1 KQRRPGPALRQT
13 AAGTT
18 FFVFFLL
25 KTTHRY
31 GKNNFYSEKD
41 IHTQITSSTRE
52 SCIKKPS
59 LKPKYI
65 IKQIK
70 GKMAETTATSPK
82 VSPLESELYFLIARF
97 LSAGPCQKSA
107 EMLAKELEANELL
120 PKRLDWEGN
129 EYHRSY
135 VNFVLSNQH
144 VPPDYLL
151 RICQRIGTLLDKE
164 IPSSVSGVQSL
175 LGAGRQSL
183 LRTAKDCK
191 HVIWRGSAF
200 AALHRGRPPE
210 VPITYGSPPSVVE
223 VVRGRRLTGSGR
235 FSSIFPAST
244 YQHIKMHR
252 RILGHLSSVYCIA
265 FDRTGHRIFTGSD
278 DCLVKIWATHTGRL
292 LSTLRGHSTEISD
305 MAVNYENTML
315 AAGSCDKLIRVWCL
329 RTCAPVAVLQ
339 GHTGSITSLQ
349 FSPMGKGSVRYMA
362 STGSDGSVCF
372 WQWDPNTLKFT
383 NQPLKFTERS
393 RPSSPMICS
402 SFSVGGM
409 FLAAGSSDHVIRIY
423 YLGSGIP
430 EKISELESHLDKVD
444 SIQFSNNGD
453 RLVSGSRDGTA
464 RIWQYQHQEWKSI
477 LLDMGAQL
485 PGTNPCPG
493 DDKVTKLKVTMV
505 AWDRHDNNVITAVN
519 NHTLKVWNSY
529 TGRLLHILIGH
540 EDEVFV
546 LEPHP
551 FDSRI
556 ILSAGHD
563 GNIFIWD
570 ITKGTKSHHYFNMI
584 EGQGHGAV
592 FDCKFSPDGQHFACT
607 DSHGHLLIFGFGCS
621 KLYEK
626 IPEQMFF
633 HTDYRPLI
641 RDGNNFVLDEQT
653 QQAPHLMPPPFL
665 VDVDGN
671 PHRTEYQ
678 RLVPGREN
686 CLDEQLIPQLGYV
699 ATSDGNVVEQVI
711 GQQTSDQDEP
721 NMERSVLDGIIRNLQ
736 LEQDQRIVVGQHGTN
751 NPPNRIST
759 PARVLRN
766 PSSDILSPP
775 NVGLR
780 RSGQIEGVR
789 QMHHNAPRSQIA
801 TERDIMAWKRRVLV
815 PDIPHSV
822 NRLQED
828 FRLAKSEEEIALY
841 AREKKRRP
849 MHSAQRN
856 DFLDSSEHTK
866 RKMRAQRRELHK
878 YRTRAAVEELAQ
890 FFHEEAE
897 EVSSEE
903 ESNSA
908 EGSGGSSEEWQ
919 SESNSSSDSS
929 SEYSDWT
936 ANAGIN
942 LQPPK
947 RPTRRRAPRIV
958 SSSDDEQDDKV
969 KVLWNQ
975 KLKKPK
981 GRPRKRPNPVPT
993 GEGTILEEWH
1003 PPKWI
1008 TDTVPRRSPYVPQMG
1023 DEVAYFRQGH
1033 EAYVEA
1039 VKKAKI
1045 YTISLRK
1052 QPWQKLEFRDQEVL
1066 KIVGL
1071 KYEVG
1076 PPTLCCLKLAFIDQ
1090 DTGKIMDKAFSLKY
1104 HDMPDVIDFLI
1115 LRQFYDEARER
1126 NWKTSDKFRS
1136 IIDDVWWF
1144 GAALSQEPFQ
1154 PAYPDSHFQCY
1165 TVRWENNE
1173 IERLSPWDMEP
1184 ISENAEYPDDPSA
1197 GVPVTVE
1204 ELEALLYKPQ
1214 EGEWGERTRDE
1225 ECERIIRGIDD
1236 LLTLDIATAFNAP
1249 VDLRTYPVYCMVVSY
1264 FTDLSTIRMR
1274 LVNRFYRRIS
1284 ALVWEVR
1291 YIEHNARTFNEPDSP
1306 IVTSARRVTDLLL
1319 KFIENKDCIDFFEIL
1334 STMEN
1339 CSLDSQEDDEE
1350 DDEAVVAGTSTARR
1364 NHVRHQLGRNL
1375 SYDISI
1381 WKTQCK
1387 ELLEILFQCE
1397 DSEPF
1402 RQPVD
1407 LAEYPDYRNIIH
1419 TPMDLATIK
1428 EAIEMENY
1436 ESPIELC
1443 KDVRLIFSNAKAYS
1457 PNKKSKIYSMTLRL
1471 SAFFED
1477 QIRTI
1482 VSDYK
1487 TALNYNKRS
1496 QHKQRYKKRLH
1507 SSEASRSS
1515 SRASSPERKRK
1526 LMKPPAKVEHL
1537 SKRSTSLHSSLNST
1551 SSTGDSACSDAS
1563 EHSSTSPRVRN
1574 MRTKTPVQ
1582 TIKKERKK
1590 GLPNGSVGSTT
1601 EHEDSS
1607 ESSAEENESTM
1618 KSTASSLN
1626 GASAE
1631 SVPGSSRTI
1640 RKKVSPKQKSETS
1653 GTQVNGDNRKL
1664 VRQTMAAKKRK
1675 ILSDSEEEDSY
1686 SEQEQE
1692 MLGAVKRRK
1701 YACVL
1706 EEDDS
1711 LSESQ
1716 QRQEGEA
1723 QKPSSSSSTRS
1734 GTESSSS
1741 SSSESKSQSDTESRS
1756 VSDLD
1761 SDYNVKAK
1769 TKAKSK
1775 IKVKAKTKLKRGRP
1789 KKVKGKGKNKI
1800 AFSKKVTSKFEYK
1813 KQQNI
1818 LDSDDDE
1825 GDDDDDDSDYVKRD
1839 CVCRPSAI
1847 RTRNQGRRTVRYDD
1861 YDSDTDSV
1869 LQNEIAKVS
1878 RSGRVRRIPMRVRD

>member
-1 KQRRPGPALRQT
+1 
-13 AAGTT
+13 
-18 FFVFFLL
+18 
-25 KTTHRY
+25 
-31 GKNNFYSEKD
+31 
-41 IHTQITSSTRE
+41 
-52 SCIKKPS
+52 
-59 LKPKYI
+59 
-65 IKQIK
+65 
-70 GKMAETTATSPK
+70 MAETTATSPK

-107 EMLAKELEANELL
+107 EMLVKELEENELL

-144 VPPDYLL
+144 IPPDYLL

-191 HVIWRGSAF
+191 QVVWRGSAF

-210 VPITYGSPPSVVE
+210 VPITYGSPPSVVD
-223 VVRGRRLTGSGR
+223 VVRGRRLTGSRR

-372 WQWDPNTLKFT
+372 WQWDPNTLKFM

-393 RPSSPMICS
+393 RPGSPMICS

-464 RIWQYQHQEWKSI
+464 RIWQYQYQEWKSI

-551 FDSRI
+551 FDARI

-592 FDCKFSPDGQHFACT
+592 FDCKFSSDGQHFACT

-641 RDGNNFVLDEQT
+641 RDGNSFVLDEQT

-736 LEQDQRIVVGQHGTN
+736 LEQDQRMVVEQHGAH

-801 TERDIMAWKRRVLV
+801 TERDIMAWKRRVIV

-822 NRLQED
+822 SRVQED

-919 SESNSSSDSS
+919 SESHSSSDSS

-1003 PPKWI
+1003 PTKWI

-1023 DEVAYFRQGH
+1023 DEVVYFRQGH

-1052 QPWQKLEFRDQEVL
+1052 QPWQKLEFRDQEFL

-1115 LRQFYDEARER
+1115 LRQFYDEARKR
-1126 NWKTSDKFRS
+1126 NWKATTGDKFRS

-1144 GAALSQEPFQ
+1144 GSALSQEPFQ

-1197 GVPVTVE
+1197 GVPVTSE

-1214 EGEWGERTRDE
+1214 EGEWGERSRDE

-1236 LLTLDIATAFNAP
+1236 LLIQDIAAPFNAP

-1306 IVTSARRVTDLLL
+1306 IVTSARRITDLLL
-1319 KFIENKDCIDFFEIL
+1319 KFIENKDCVDFFEIL
-1334 STMEN
+1334 NTMEN

-1350 DDEAVVAGTSTARR
+1350 DDEAMNAVVAGTSTARR

-1375 SYDISI
+1375 SYDVSI

-1428 EAIEMENY
+1428 EALEMENY

-1537 SKRSTSLHSSLNST
+1537 SKRSTSLHSSQNST

-1574 MRTKTPVQ
+1574 IRAKTPIQ
-1582 TIKKERKK
+1582 TIKRERKK

-1626 GASAE
+1626 DASAE

-1640 RKKVSPKQKSETS
+1640 
-1653 GTQVNGDNRKL
+1653 
-1664 VRQTMAAKKRK
+1664 KKRCLRNK
-1675 ILSDSEEEDSY
+1675 N
-1686 SEQEQE
+1686 QKQ
-1692 MLGAVKRRK
+1692 V
-1701 YACVL
+1701 VL
-1706 EEDDS
+1706 
-1711 LSESQ
+1711 
-1716 QRQEGEA
+1716 R
-1723 QKPSSSSSTRS
+1723 
-1734 GTESSSS
+1734 
-1741 SSSESKSQSDTESRS
+1741 
-1756 VSDLD
+1756 
-1761 SDYNVKAK
+1761 
-1769 TKAKSK
+1769 
-1775 IKVKAKTKLKRGRP
+1775 
-1789 KKVKGKGKNKI
+1789 
-1800 AFSKKVTSKFEYK
+1800 
-1813 KQQNI
+1813 
-1818 LDSDDDE
+1818 
-1825 GDDDDDDSDYVKRD
+1825 
-1839 CVCRPSAI
+1839 
-1847 RTRNQGRRTVRYDD
+1847 
-1861 YDSDTDSV
+1861 
-1869 LQNEIAKVS
+1869 
-1878 RSGRVRRIPMRVRD
+1878 

>member
-1 KQRRPGPALRQT
+1 
-13 AAGTT
+13 
-18 FFVFFLL
+18 
-25 KTTHRY
+25 
-31 GKNNFYSEKD
+31 
-41 IHTQITSSTRE
+41 
-52 SCIKKPS
+52 
-59 LKPKYI
+59 
-65 IKQIK
+65 
-70 GKMAETTATSPK
+70 MAETTATSTK

-97 LSAGPCQKSA
+97 LSAGPCRKSA
-107 EMLAKELEANELL
+107 EVLVRELEEKELL

-129 EYHRSY
+129 EHHRSY
-135 VNFVLSNQH
+135 ENFVLSNRH

-164 IPSSVSGVQSL
+164 IPPSVSGVQSL

-191 HVIWRGSAF
+191 QIVWRGSAF
-200 AALHRGRPPE
+200 ATLHRGRPPE
-210 VPITYGSPPSVVE
+210 MPIRYGNPPSVVE
-223 VVRGRRLTGSGR
+223 NVRGRQMTGSGR
-235 FSSIFPAST
+235 FGSVFPTST

-252 RILGHLSSVYCIA
+252 RILGHLSSVYCVA

-305 MAVNYENTML
+305 MAVNYENSML

-349 FSPMGKGSVRYMA
+349 FGPMSKGSVRYMA

-372 WQWDPNTLKFT
+372 WQWDPDTLKFK

-393 RPSSPMICS
+393 RPGSPMICS

-423 YLGSGIP
+423 YLGSGTP
-430 EKISELESHLDKVD
+430 EKISELESHMDKVD

-464 RIWQYQHQEWKSI
+464 RIWRYQYQEWKSI
-477 LLDMGAQL
+477 LLDMSAKL
-485 PGTNPCPG
+485 PGDTSPG
-493 DDKVTKLKVTMV
+493 DDKITKLKVTMV
-505 AWDRHDNNVITAVN
+505 AWDRHDNTVITAVN

-529 TGRLLHILIGH
+529 TGQLLHILMGH

-621 KLYEK
+621 KLYER

-671 PHRTEYQ
+671 PHRTENQ

-686 CLDEQLIPQLGYV
+686 CQDEQLIPQLGYV
-699 ATSDGNVVEQVI
+699 ATSDGGVVEQVI
-711 GQQTSDQDEP
+711 GQQTNEQDEQ
-721 NMERSVLDGIIRNLQ
+721 NMELSILDGMIQNLQ
-736 LEQDQRIVVGQHGTN
+736 QEQDQRLGSEQSGLNSPHH
-751 NPPNRIST
+751 RISI
-759 PARVLRN
+759 PARAVRN
-766 PSSDILSPP
+766 PSTDILSSP

-801 TERDIMAWKRRVLV
+801 TERDIMAWKRRVVV
-815 PDIPHSV
+815 PEIPSCV
-822 NRLQED
+822 YSLQED
-828 FRLAKSEEEIALY
+828 FRIAKSEEEIALY

-849 MHSAQRN
+849 MYSAQRN
-856 DFLDSSEHTK
+856 DSLDSSEHMK
-866 RKMRAQRRELHK
+866 RKMRGRRCGPRK

-897 EVSSEE
+897 VVSSEE
-903 ESNSA
+903 ESNSL

-919 SESNSSSDSS
+919 SEGNSASDSS
-929 SEYSDWT
+929 SDYSDWT
-936 ANAGIN
+936 ANAGNN

-947 RPTRRRAPRIV
+947 RPSRRAPRIL
-958 SSSDDEQDDKV
+958 SSSEDEHDDKS
-969 KVLWNQ
+969 KKPWNE

-981 GRPRKRPNPVPT
+981 GRPRKKPNLPT
-993 GEGTILEEWH
+993 GDSSMLEEWQ

-1023 DEVAYFRQGH
+1023 DEVVYFRQGH

-1045 YTISLRK
+1045 YTISKLK
-1052 QPWQKLEFRDQEVL
+1052 QPWRKMELRDQEFL

-1076 PPTLCCLKLAFIDQ
+1076 PPTLCCLKLAFIDH
-1090 DTGKIMDKAFSLKY
+1090 DTGKIMNKSFSVKY

-1115 LRQFYDEARER
+1115 LRQFYDEARNR
-1126 NWKTSDKFRS
+1126 NWKANDKFRS

-1144 GAALSQEPFQ
+1144 GTALTQEPFQ
-1154 PAYPDSHFQCY
+1154 AAYPDSHFQCY
-1165 TVRWENNE
+1165 TVCWENNE

-1184 ISENAEYPDDPSA
+1184 ISENAQFPEDPSA
-1197 GVPVTVE
+1197 GVSVTTG

-1214 EGEWGERTRDE
+1214 EGVWGERTRDE
-1225 ECERIIRGIDD
+1225 ECDRIVRGIEDV
-1236 LLTLDIATAFNAP
+1236 LTLDIATPFKDP
-1249 VDLRTYPVYCMVVSY
+1249 VDLREYPAYCMVVSY
-1264 FTDLSTIRMR
+1264 LTDLNTIRMR
-1274 LVNRFYRRIS
+1274 LENRFYRRIT

-1291 YIEHNARTFNEPDSP
+1291 YVEHNAQTFNEPDSP
-1306 IVTSARRVTDLLL
+1306 IVKSARRITDLLL
-1319 KFIENKDCIDFFEIL
+1319 KFIEDKDCYDIFEIWH
-1334 STMEN
+1334 TMEN
-1339 CSLDSQEDDEE
+1339 CSLDSEEE
-1350 DDEAVVAGTSTARR
+1350 DEGDNTAIVAGTSIPR
-1364 NHVRHQLGRNL
+1364 NHPRHELDGNMIC
-1375 SYDISI
+1375 DVNA
-1381 WKTQCK
+1381 WKAQCR
-1387 ELLEILFQCE
+1387 ELVEVLFQCE

-1407 LAEYPDYRNIIH
+1407 LAEYPDYRSIIH
-1419 TPMDLATIK
+1419 TPMDLETVK
-1428 EAIEMENY
+1428 EALETY
-1436 ESPIELC
+1436 ESPADLS

-1471 SAFFED
+1471 SAFFEN
-1477 QIRTI
+1477 QIRNI
-1482 VSDYK
+1482 ISDYK
-1487 TALNYNKRS
+1487 TAQNYNKRN
-1496 QHKQRYKKRLH
+1496 QHKWRCKKRIH
-1507 SSEASRSS
+1507 SSDASRSS
-1515 SRASSPERKRK
+1515 SRTSSPERKRK
-1526 LMKPPAKVEHL
+1526 PMKPQAKVEYL
-1537 SKRSTSLHSSLNST
+1537 CKRSTSLSSSHNST
-1551 SSTGDSACSDAS
+1551 SSTGDSSSSDAS
-1563 EHSSTSPRVRN
+1563 DHSSTSSRVRN
-1574 MRTKTPVQ
+1574 TRARAPALTVKRD
-1582 TIKKERKK
+1582 KKD
-1590 GLPNGSVGSTT
+1590 LPNGSVGSTT
-1601 EHEDSS
+1601 GSGDSS
-1607 ESSAEENESTM
+1607 ESSTEANNCTQKSSTSSPNDTWTESE
-1618 KSTASSLN
+1618 A
-1626 GASAE
+1626 G
-1631 SVPGSSRTI
+1631 GSRTV
-1640 RKKVSPKQKSETS
+1640 RKCTLPKDTIETDAG
-1653 GTQVNGDNRKL
+1653 GTRINGHSRKL
-1664 VRQTMAAKKRK
+1664 VRQTTAAKKRK
-1675 ILSDSEEEDSY
+1675 ILSDSEEEDT
-1686 SEQEQE
+1686 EPERDHA
-1692 MLGAVKRRK
+1692 LFGGVKRRK
-1701 YACVL
+1701 NVNIL
-1706 EEDDS
+1706 EDDDS
-1711 LSESQ
+1711 LPDSQ
-1716 QRQEGEA
+1716 QQQEMVRS
-1723 QKPSSSSSTRS
+1723 KCSSSSGTGSRS
-1734 GTESSSS
+1734 EGSSS
-1741 SSSESKSQSDTESRS
+1741 SSSESKSKTDSESGS
-1756 VSDLD
+1756 ISDLD
-1761 SDYNVKAK
+1761 SDYNM
-1769 TKAKSK
+1769 KAKSK
-1775 IKVKAKTKLKRGRP
+1775 VKAKVKLKKGRP
-1789 KKVKGKGKNKI
+1789 RRVIGRGKNK
-1800 AFSKKVTSKFEYK
+1800 AVMKKGTSRLEYK
-1813 KQQNI
+1813 KQKNI
-1818 LDSDDDE
+1818 LDSEE
-1825 GDDDDDDSDYVKRD
+1825 GEDDDDDSDYVKKD
-1839 CVCRPSAI
+1839 CYCRPSAI

-1861 YDSDTDSV
+1861 CDSDTDGV
-1869 LQNEIAKVS
+1869 LHNEVANHGIS
-1878 RSGRVRRIPMRVRD
+1878 RSGRVRRVPMRVRD

>member
-1 KQRRPGPALRQT
+1 
-13 AAGTT
+13 
-18 FFVFFLL
+18 
-25 KTTHRY
+25 
-31 GKNNFYSEKD
+31 
-41 IHTQITSSTRE
+41 
-52 SCIKKPS
+52 
-59 LKPKYI
+59 
-65 IKQIK
+65 
-70 GKMAETTATSPK
+70 MAETTATSPK

-107 EMLAKELEANELL
+107 EMLVKELEENELL

-135 VNFVLSNQH
+135 ENFVLSNQH

-164 IPSSVSGVQSL
+164 VPSSVSGVQSL

-191 HVIWRGSAF
+191 QVVWRGSAF

-210 VPITYGSPPSVVE
+210 VPITFGSPPSVVE
-223 VVRGRRLTGSGR
+223 IVRGRQLTGSGR

-252 RILGHLSSVYCIA
+252 RILGHLSSVYCVA

-372 WQWDPNTLKFT
+372 WQWDPTTLKFK

-393 RPSSPMICS
+393 RPGSPMICS

-485 PGTNPCPG
+485 PGTNSCPG

-529 TGRLLHILIGH
+529 CGQLLHILMGH

-551 FDSRI
+551 FDARI

-563 GNIFIWD
+563 GNVFIWD

-711 GQQTSDQDEP
+711 GQQTSDQDEQ
-721 NMERSVLDGIIRNLQ
+721 NMELSVLDGIIRNLQ
-736 LEQDQRIVVGQHGTN
+736 LEQDQRMGSEQHGTN

-801 TERDIMAWKRRVLV
+801 TERDIMAWKRRVVV
-815 PDIPHSV
+815 PDIPPSV
-822 NRLQED
+822 NRMQED
-828 FRLAKSEEEIALY
+828 FRIAKSEEEIALY

-849 MHSAQRN
+849 VHSAQRN
-856 DFLDSSEHTK
+856 DSLDSSEYTK
-866 RKMRAQRRELHK
+866 RKMRAQRREQLK

-947 RPTRRRAPRIV
+947 RPTRQRAPRLV
-958 SSSDDEQDDKV
+958 SSSEDEQDDKV
-969 KVLWNQ
+969 KELWNQ

-993 GEGTILEEWH
+993 GEGAILEEWH

-1023 DEVAYFRQGH
+1023 DEVVYFRQGH

-1052 QPWQKLEFRDQEVL
+1052 QPWHKLELRDQEFL
-1066 KIVGL
+1066 KIIGL

-1090 DTGKIMDKAFSLKY
+1090 DTGKIMDKSFSLKCVHWY
-1104 HDMPDVIDFLI
+1104 HDMPDVIDFLV

-1126 NWKTSDKFRS
+1126 NWKASDKFRS

-1144 GAALSQEPFQ
+1144 GTALSQEPFQ
-1154 PAYPDSHFQCY
+1154 PMYPDSNFQCY

-1214 EGEWGERTRDE
+1214 EGEWGERSRDE

-1236 LLTLDIATAFNAP
+1236 LLTLDIATPFNAP
-1249 VDLRTYPVYCMVVSY
+1249 VDLRAYPIYCMVVSY
-1264 FTDLSTIRMR
+1264 LTDLSTIRMR

-1306 IVTSARRVTDLLL
+1306 IVTSARRITDLLL
-1319 KFIENKDCIDFFEIL
+1319 KFIENKDSIDIFEIW

-1339 CSLDSQEDDEE
+1339 CSLDSQEEDEE
-1350 DDEAVVAGTSTARR
+1350 DDEAVNAVVAGTSTARR
-1364 NHVRHQLGRNL
+1364 NHVRHQLGQSLN
-1375 SYDISI
+1375 YDIST
-1381 WKTQCK
+1381 WKTQCR

-1407 LAEYPDYRNIIH
+1407 LAEYPDYRDIIH

-1428 EAIEMENY
+1428 EALEMENY

-1487 TALNYNKRS
+1487 TALKYNKRS

-1526 LMKPPAKVEHL
+1526 PMKPPAKVEHP
-1537 SKRSTSLHSSLNST
+1537 SKRSTSLHSSQNST

-1574 MRTKTPVQ
+1574 MRAKT
-1582 TIKKERKK
+1582 TALTLKKERKK
-1590 GLPNGSVGSTT
+1590 DLPNGSVGSTT
-1601 EHEDSS
+1601 VSEHEDSS
-1607 ESSAEENESTM
+1607 ESSAEENESAM

-1626 GASAE
+1626 GAWAE
-1631 SVPGSSRTI
+1631 SVAGSSRTI
-1640 RKKVSPKQKSETS
+1640 RKHVSPKQKTETETS
-1653 GTQVNGDNRKL
+1653 DTQVNGDNRKL
-1664 VRQTMAAKKRK
+1664 ARQTTAAKKRK
-1675 ILSDSEEEDSY
+1675 ILSDSEEEDAD
-1686 SEQEQE
+1686 SEKEQE
-1692 MLGAVKRRK
+1692 MLGAIKRRK
-1701 YACVL
+1701 YAYVL

-1711 LSESQ
+1711 LSDSQ
-1716 QRQEGEA
+1716 QQQEGEA
-1723 QKPSSSSSTRS
+1723 QKPSSSSSTSS

-1741 SSSESKSQSDTESRS
+1741 SSSESKSQSDSESRS
-1756 VSDLD
+1756 ISDLD

-1769 TKAKSK
+1769 TKVKSK

-1789 KKVKGKGKNKI
+1789 RKVKGRGKNKV
-1800 AFSKKVTSKFEYK
+1800 AVSKKVTSRLEYK
-1813 KQQNI
+1813 KQQKI
-1818 LDSDDDE
+1818 LDSDDEE

-1869 LQNEIAKVS
+1869 LQNEIANHGVS
-1878 RSGRVRRIPMRVRD
+1878 RSGRVRRMPMRVRD

>member
-1 KQRRPGPALRQT
+1 
-13 AAGTT
+13 
-18 FFVFFLL
+18 
-25 KTTHRY
+25 
-31 GKNNFYSEKD
+31 
-41 IHTQITSSTRE
+41 
-52 SCIKKPS
+52 
-59 LKPKYI
+59 
-65 IKQIK
+65 
-70 GKMAETTATSPK
+70 MAETTATSPK

-107 EMLAKELEANELL
+107 EILVNELEEKELL

-129 EYHRSY
+129 EHHRSY
-135 VNFVLSNQH
+135 ENFVSSNQH

-151 RICQRIGTLLDKE
+151 RICQRIGMLLDKE
-164 IPSSVSGVQSL
+164 LPSSVSGVQSL

-191 HVIWRGSAF
+191 QVVWRGSAF

-210 VPITYGSPPSVVE
+210 MPITYGSSPSVVE
-223 VVRGRRLTGSGR
+223 IVRGRQLTGSGH
-235 FSSIFPAST
+235 FGSIFPTCA

-252 RILGHLSSVYCIA
+252 RILGHLSSVYCVA

-372 WQWDPNTLKFT
+372 WQWDPNTLKFK

-393 RPSSPMICS
+393 RPCSPMICS

-409 FLAAGSSDHVIRIY
+409 FLAAGSSDHMIRIY
-423 YLGSGIP
+423 YIGSGTP

-464 RIWQYQHQEWKSI
+464 RIWQYQYQEWKSI

-485 PGTNPCPG
+485 PGISSCPG

-505 AWDRHDNNVITAVN
+505 AWDRHDDNVITAVN

-529 TGRLLHILIGH
+529 TGQLLHILMGH

-570 ITKGTKSHHYFNMI
+570 ITKGIKSHNYFNMI

-678 RLVPGREN
+678 RLVPGREK

-711 GQQTSDQDEP
+711 GQQTSDQDEQ
-721 NMERSVLDGIIRNLQ
+721 NMEVSVLDGIIRNLQ
-736 LEQDQRIVVGQHGTN
+736 QEQDQRLGTEQRGAN
-751 NPPNRIST
+751 NPPHRINT
-759 PARVLRN
+759 PSRVLRI

-801 TERDIMAWKRRVLV
+801 TEGDIMAWKRRVVV
-815 PDIPHSV
+815 PEIQHCV
-822 NRLQED
+822 NRMQED
-828 FRLAKSEEEIALY
+828 FRIAKSEEEIALY
-841 AREKKRRP
+841 TREKKRRP
-849 MHSAQRN
+849 VHSAQRN
-856 DFLDSSEHTK
+856 DSFDLSEHTK
-866 RKMRAQRRELHK
+866 RKMRAQRREQHK

-903 ESNSA
+903 ETNSA

-919 SESNSSSDSS
+919 SETNSSSDSS

-947 RPTRRRAPRIV
+947 RPTRRRVPLIM
-958 SSSDDEQDDKV
+958 SSSEDEQDDKV
-969 KVLWNQ
+969 KASWNQ

-993 GEGTILEEWH
+993 GEGTISEEWH

-1023 DEVAYFRQGH
+1023 DEVVYFRQGH

-1052 QPWQKLEFRDQEVL
+1052 QPWHKLEIRDQEFL

-1090 DTGKIMDKAFSLKY
+1090 DTGKIVDKSFSLKY
-1104 HDMPDVIDFLI
+1104 HDMPDVIDFLV

-1126 NWKTSDKFRS
+1126 NWKAGDKFRS

-1144 GAALSQEPFQ
+1144 GSVLSQEPFQ

-1184 ISENAEYPDDPSA
+1184 ISENAEFPADPSA

-1204 ELEALLYKPQ
+1204 ELEALLYRPQ
-1214 EGEWGERTRDE
+1214 EGEWGEKSRDE

-1236 LLTLDIATAFNAP
+1236 LVALDIATPFNAP
-1249 VDLRTYPVYCMVVSY
+1249 VDLRAYPVYCMVVSY
-1264 FTDLSTIRMR
+1264 LTDLSTIRMR

-1306 IVTSARRVTDLLL
+1306 IVSSARRITDLLL
-1319 KFIENKDCIDFFEIL
+1319 KFIESKDCIDIFEIW

-1339 CSLDSQEDDEE
+1339 CSLDSQGEDEE
-1350 DDEAVVAGTSTARR
+1350 NDETVNAAVAGTSTARR
-1364 NHVRHQLGRNL
+1364 
-1375 SYDISI
+1375 
-1381 WKTQCK
+1381 
-1387 ELLEILFQCE
+1387 
-1397 DSEPF
+1397 
-1402 RQPVD
+1402 
-1407 LAEYPDYRNIIH
+1407 DYRDIIH

-1428 EAIEMENY
+1428 HALEIDNY
-1436 ESPIELC
+1436 ETPIELC

-1487 TALNYNKRS
+1487 TALKYNKRS
-1496 QHKQRYKKRLH
+1496 QHKQRYKKCLR

-1515 SRASSPERKRK
+1515 SRASSPERKWKPVKPQAK
-1526 LMKPPAKVEHL
+1526 LEHI
-1537 SKRSTSLHSSLNST
+1537 SKISTSSHISQNST
-1551 SSTGDSACSDAS
+1551 SSTADSACSDAS
-1563 EHSSTSPRVRN
+1563 EHSSTSARIRN
-1574 MRTKTPVQ
+1574 MKAKTTVL
-1582 TIKKERKK
+1582 TIKKDRKVD
-1590 GLPNGSVGSTT
+1590 LPNGSVGSTT
-1601 EHEDSS
+1601 ASDYGDCS

-1618 KSTASSLN
+1618 KSTASSPN
-1626 GASAE
+1626 GAWTEPAA
-1631 SVPGSSRTI
+1631 GSSKAA
-1640 RKKVSPKQKSETS
+1640 RKHASPNQKTEPC

-1664 VRQTMAAKKRK
+1664 VRQNMAAKKRK
-1675 ILSDSEEEDSY
+1675 ILSDSEEEDSI
-1686 SEQEQE
+1686 SEREQD
-1692 MLGAVKRRK
+1692 MLSAVKRRK

-1706 EEDDS
+1706 EDDS
-1711 LSESQ
+1711 LSENEQ
-1716 QRQEGEA
+1716 QHEDGEA
-1723 QKPSSSSSTRS
+1723 QKHSSGSSTSSETENSSCSSSQ
-1734 GTESSSS
+1734 
-1741 SSSESKSQSDTESRS
+1741 SKSQSDSESQS

-1761 SDYNVKAK
+1761 SDYNVNARAK
-1769 TKAKSK
+1769 VKSK
-1775 IKVKAKTKLKRGRP
+1775 IKVKAKTQVKRGRP
-1789 KKVKGKGKNKI
+1789 RKIQGRGKNKVT
-1800 AFSKKVTSKFEYK
+1800 ASKKVTSRLEYK
-1813 KQQNI
+1813 KQQKI
-1818 LDSDDDE
+1818 LDTDEDGDD
-1825 GDDDDDDSDYVKRD
+1825 DDDDDDSDYVKRD

-1861 YDSDTDSV
+1861 YDSDTDS
-1869 LQNEIAKVS
+1869 LLYSEIPNHGVS

>member
-1 KQRRPGPALRQT
+1 
-13 AAGTT
+13 
-18 FFVFFLL
+18 
-25 KTTHRY
+25 
-31 GKNNFYSEKD
+31 
-41 IHTQITSSTRE
+41 
-52 SCIKKPS
+52 
-59 LKPKYI
+59 
-65 IKQIK
+65 
-70 GKMAETTATSPK
+70 MAETTATSPK

-107 EMLAKELEANELL
+107 EILVNELEEKELL

-129 EYHRSY
+129 EHHRSY
-135 VNFVLSNQH
+135 ENFVSSNQH

-151 RICQRIGTLLDKE
+151 RICQRIGMLLDKE
-164 IPSSVSGVQSL
+164 LPSSVSGVQSL

-191 HVIWRGSAF
+191 QVVWRGSAF

-210 VPITYGSPPSVVE
+210 MPITYGSSPSVVE
-223 VVRGRRLTGSGR
+223 IVRGRQLTGSGH
-235 FSSIFPAST
+235 FGSIFPTCA

-252 RILGHLSSVYCIA
+252 RILGHLSSVYCVA

-372 WQWDPNTLKFT
+372 WQWDPNTLKFK

-393 RPSSPMICS
+393 RPCSPMICS

-409 FLAAGSSDHVIRIY
+409 FLAAGSSDHMIRIY
-423 YLGSGIP
+423 YIGSGTP

-464 RIWQYQHQEWKSI
+464 RIWQYQYQEWKSI

-485 PGTNPCPG
+485 PGISSCPG

-505 AWDRHDNNVITAVN
+505 AWDRLDDNVITAVN

-529 TGRLLHILIGH
+529 TGQLLHILMGH

-570 ITKGTKSHHYFNMI
+570 ITKGIKSHNYFNMI

-678 RLVPGREN
+678 RLVPGREK

-711 GQQTSDQDEP
+711 GQQTSDQDEQ
-721 NMERSVLDGIIRNLQ
+721 NMEVSVLDGIIRNLQ
-736 LEQDQRIVVGQHGTN
+736 QEQDQRLGTEQRGAN
-751 NPPNRIST
+751 NPPHRINT
-759 PARVLRN
+759 PSRVLRI

-789 QMHHNAPRSQIA
+789 QMHNNAPRSQIA
-801 TERDIMAWKRRVLV
+801 TEGDIMAWKRRVVV
-815 PDIPHSV
+815 PEIQHSV
-822 NRLQED
+822 NRIQED
-828 FRLAKSEEEIALY
+828 FRIAKSEEEIALY
-841 AREKKRRP
+841 TREKKRRP
-849 MHSAQRN
+849 VHSAQRN
-856 DFLDSSEHTK
+856 DSFDLSEHTK
-866 RKMRAQRRELHK
+866 RKMRAQRREQHK

-903 ESNSA
+903 ETNSA

-919 SESNSSSDSS
+919 SETNSSSDSS

-947 RPTRRRAPRIV
+947 RPTRRRVPLIM
-958 SSSDDEQDDKV
+958 SSSEDEQDDKV
-969 KVLWNQ
+969 KASWNQ

-1023 DEVAYFRQGH
+1023 DEVVYFRQGH

-1052 QPWQKLEFRDQEVL
+1052 QPWHKLEIRDQEFL

-1090 DTGKIMDKAFSLKY
+1090 DTGKIVDKSFSLKY
-1104 HDMPDVIDFLI
+1104 HDMPDVIDFLV

-1126 NWKTSDKFRS
+1126 NWKAGDKFRS

-1144 GAALSQEPFQ
+1144 GSVLTQEPFQ

-1184 ISENAEYPDDPSA
+1184 ISENAEFPADPSA

-1204 ELEALLYKPQ
+1204 ELEALLYRPQ
-1214 EGEWGERTRDE
+1214 EGEWGEKSRDE

-1236 LLTLDIATAFNAP
+1236 LVTLDIATPFNAP
-1249 VDLRTYPVYCMVVSY
+1249 VDLRAYPVYCMVVSY
-1264 FTDLSTIRMR
+1264 LTDLSTIRMR

-1306 IVTSARRVTDLLL
+1306 IVSSARRITDLLL
-1319 KFIENKDCIDFFEIL
+1319 KFIESKDCIDIFEIW

-1339 CSLDSQEDDEE
+1339 CSLDSQGEDEE
-1350 DDEAVVAGTSTARR
+1350 NDETVNAAVAGTSTARR
-1364 NHVRHQLGRNL
+1364 SRVGRIFGRNL
-1375 SYDISI
+1375 SYDVTT
-1381 WKTQCK
+1381 WKTQCR

-1407 LAEYPDYRNIIH
+1407 LAEYPDYRDIIH

-1428 EAIEMENY
+1428 HALEIDNY

-1487 TALNYNKRS
+1487 TALKYNKRS
-1496 QHKQRYKKRLH
+1496 QHKQRYKKCLR

-1515 SRASSPERKRK
+1515 SRASSPEQKW
-1526 LMKPPAKVEHL
+1526 KPVKPQAKVEHI
-1537 SKRSTSLHSSLNST
+1537 SKISTSLHSSQNST
-1551 SSTGDSACSDAS
+1551 SSTADSACSDAS
-1563 EHSSTSPRVRN
+1563 EHSSTSARIRN
-1574 MRTKTPVQ
+1574 MKAKTTVL
-1582 TIKKERKK
+1582 TIKKDRKVD
-1590 GLPNGSVGSTT
+1590 LPNGSVGSTT
-1601 EHEDSS
+1601 ASDYGDCS

-1618 KSTASSLN
+1618 KSTASSPN
-1626 GASAE
+1626 GAWTEPAA
-1631 SVPGSSRTI
+1631 GSSKAA
-1640 RKKVSPKQKSETS
+1640 RKHASPNQKTEPC

-1664 VRQTMAAKKRK
+1664 VRQNMAAKKRK
-1675 ILSDSEEEDSY
+1675 ILSDSDEEDSI
-1686 SEQEQE
+1686 SEREQE
-1692 MLGAVKRRK
+1692 MLSAVKRRK

-1706 EEDDS
+1706 EDDS
-1711 LSESQ
+1711 LSENQ
-1716 QRQEGEA
+1716 QQHEDGEA
-1723 QKPSSSSSTRS
+1723 QKHRSGSSTSSETENSSCSSSQ
-1734 GTESSSS
+1734 
-1741 SSSESKSQSDTESRS
+1741 SKSQSDSESQS

-1761 SDYNVKAK
+1761 SDYNVNARAK
-1769 TKAKSK
+1769 VKSK
-1775 IKVKAKTKLKRGRP
+1775 IKMKAKTQVKRGRP
-1789 KKVKGKGKNKI
+1789 RKIQGRGKNKVT
-1800 AFSKKVTSKFEYK
+1800 ASKKVTSRLEYK
-1813 KQQNI
+1813 KQQKI
-1818 LDSDDDE
+1818 LDTDEDGDD
-1825 GDDDDDDSDYVKRD
+1825 DDDDDDSDYVKRD

-1861 YDSDTDSV
+1861 YDSDTDS
-1869 LQNEIAKVS
+1869 LLYSEIPNHGVS

>member
-1 KQRRPGPALRQT
+1 
-13 AAGTT
+13 
-18 FFVFFLL
+18 
-25 KTTHRY
+25 
-31 GKNNFYSEKD
+31 
-41 IHTQITSSTRE
+41 
-52 SCIKKPS
+52 
-59 LKPKYI
+59 
-65 IKQIK
+65 
-70 GKMAETTATSPK
+70 MAETTATSPK

-97 LSAGPCQKSA
+97 LSAGPCRKSA
-107 EMLAKELEANELL
+107 EILVEELEEKELL

-129 EYHRSY
+129 EHHRSY
-135 VNFVLSNQH
+135 ENFVLSNQH

-164 IPSSVSGVQSL
+164 LPSSVSGVQSL

-191 HVIWRGSAF
+191 QVVWRSSAF

-210 VPITYGSPPSVVE
+210 MPVTYGSPPSVVE
-223 VVRGRRLTGSGR
+223 IVRGRQLTGSGH
-235 FSSIFPAST
+235 FGSIFPTCT

-252 RILGHLSSVYCIA
+252 RILGHLSSVYCVA

-372 WQWDPNTLKFT
+372 WQWDPNTLKFK

-393 RPSSPMICS
+393 RPCSPMICS

-409 FLAAGSSDHVIRIY
+409 FLAAGSSDHMIRIY
-423 YLGSGIP
+423 YIGSGTP

-464 RIWQYQHQEWKSI
+464 RIWQYQYQEWKSI

-485 PGTNPCPG
+485 PGITSCPG

-505 AWDRHDNNVITAVN
+505 AWDRHDDNVITAVN

-529 TGRLLHILIGH
+529 TGQLLHILMGH

-570 ITKGTKSHHYFNMI
+570 ITKGMKSHHYFNMI

-678 RLVPGREN
+678 RLVPGREK

-711 GQQTSDQDEP
+711 GQQTNDQDEQ
-721 NMERSVLDGIIRNLQ
+721 NMDASVLDGIIRNLQ
-736 LEQDQRIVVGQHGTN
+736 QEQDQRLGAEQPGAN
-751 NPPNRIST
+751 NPPSRIST
-759 PARVLRN
+759 PSRVLRN

-801 TERDIMAWKRRVLV
+801 TEGDIMAWKRRVVV
-815 PDIPHSV
+815 PEIQPSV
-822 NRLQED
+822 NRMQED
-828 FRLAKSEEEIALY
+828 FRIAKSEEEIALY
-841 AREKKRRP
+841 TREKKRRP
-849 MHSAQRN
+849 VHTTQRN
-856 DFLDSSEHTK
+856 DSLESWEHTK
-866 RKMRAQRRELHK
+866 RKMRAQRREQHK

-890 FFHEEAE
+890 FFHDEAE

-908 EGSGGSSEEWQ
+908 EGTGGSSEEWR
-919 SESNSSSDSS
+919 SETNSSSDSS

-947 RPTRRRAPRIV
+947 RPTRRRAPLIM
-958 SSSDDEQDDKV
+958 SSSEDEQDDKA
-969 KVLWNQ
+969 KPSWNQ
-975 KLKKPK
+975 KIKKPK

-993 GEGTILEEWH
+993 GEGTISEEWH

-1023 DEVAYFRQGH
+1023 DEVVYFRQGH

-1052 QPWQKLEFRDQEVL
+1052 QPWHKLEIRDQEFL

-1090 DTGKIMDKAFSLKY
+1090 DTGKIMDKSFSVKY
-1104 HDMPDVIDFLI
+1104 HDMPDVIDFLV

-1126 NWKTSDKFRS
+1126 NWKAGDKFRS

-1144 GAALSQEPFQ
+1144 GTALSQEPFQ

-1184 ISENAEYPDDPSA
+1184 IPENAEFPDDPSA

-1204 ELEALLYKPQ
+1204 ELEALLYRPQ
-1214 EGEWGERTRDE
+1214 EGEWGEESRDE

-1236 LLTLDIATAFNAP
+1236 LVTLDIATPFNAP
-1249 VDLRTYPVYCMVVSY
+1249 VDLRAYPVYCMVVSY
-1264 FTDLSTIRMR
+1264 LTDLSTIRMR

-1306 IVTSARRVTDLLL
+1306 IVSSARRIADLLL
-1319 KFIENKDCIDFFEIL
+1319 KFIENKDCIDIFEIW

-1339 CSLDSQEDDEE
+1339 CSLDSEGEDEE
-1350 DDEAVVAGTSTARR
+1350 NDETVNAAVAGTSTTRR
-1364 NHVRHQLGRNL
+1364 SRVGHAFGRNL
-1375 SYDISI
+1375 SYDVST
-1381 WKTQCK
+1381 WKTQCR

-1402 RQPVD
+1402 RNPVD
-1407 LAEYPDYRNIIH
+1407 LTEYPDYRDIIH

-1428 EAIEMENY
+1428 NALEMENY

-1487 TALNYNKRS
+1487 TALKYKKRS

-1507 SSEASRSS
+1507 SSDASRSS
-1515 SRASSPERKRK
+1515 SRASSPDRKRK
-1526 LMKPPAKVEHL
+1526 PVKSQAKVEHI
-1537 SKRSTSLHSSLNST
+1537 SKISTSLHSSQNSA

-1563 EHSSTSPRVRN
+1563 EHSSTSAKIRD
-1574 MRTKTPVQ
+1574 MKAKTTVL
-1582 TIKKERKK
+1582 TIKKDRKED
-1590 GLPNGSVGSTT
+1590 LPNGSVESTT
-1601 EHEDSS
+1601 ASDGGDCS
-1607 ESSAEENESTM
+1607 ESSAEENESTI
-1618 KSTASSLN
+1618 KSW
-1626 GASAE
+1626 AE
-1631 SVPGSSRTI
+1631 PVAGSSRTA
-1640 RKKVSPKQKSETS
+1640 RKHVSPNKKTETS

-1664 VRQTMAAKKRK
+1664 VRQNMAAKKRK
-1675 ILSDSEEEDSY
+1675 ILSDSEEEDSV
-1686 SEQEQE
+1686 SEREQEI
-1692 MLGAVKRRK
+1692 LSAVKRRK

-1706 EEDDS
+1706 EDDDS
-1711 LSESQ
+1711 LSENQ
-1716 QRQEGEA
+1716 QQHEDGEA
-1723 QKPSSSSSTRS
+1723 RKHSSGGNTSS
-1734 GTESSSS
+1734 GTENRSRSSSQS
-1741 SSSESKSQSDTESRS
+1741 KSQSKSQSDSESQS

-1761 SDYNVKAK
+1761 SDYNVNARAK
-1769 TKAKSK
+1769 VKSK
-1775 IKVKAKTKLKRGRP
+1775 IKVKAKTQVKRGRP
-1789 KKVKGKGKNKI
+1789 RKIKGRGKNKVVT
-1800 AFSKKVTSKFEYK
+1800 SKKVTSRLEYK
-1813 KQQNI
+1813 KQQKI
-1818 LDSDDDE
+1818 LDSDDED

-1861 YDSDTDSV
+1861 YDSDTDS
-1869 LQNEIAKVS
+1869 LLHSEIASRGVS